1 MREIGVRVAVG
12 ATPRNIMSLVFR
24 SAAIPVV
31 IGVAAGMTGAL
42 ALAGLIRTL
51 LFGVGPHDPVT
62 LALAPATLAMAALLA
77 AWIPSRRAAAL
88 DPACALRA
96 G

>member
-1 MREIGVRVAVG
+1 MEEVI
-12 ATPRNIMSLVFR
+12 ATTFSRQHFSALLLAAFSCASLLLV
-24 SAAIPVV
+24 
-31 IGVAAGMTGAL
+31 GVAAGITGAL
-42 ALAGLIRTL
+42 LLAGLIRTL
-51 LFGVGPHDPVT
+51 LFGVGLHDPVT
-62 LALAPATLAMAALLA
+62 LALAPVTLALVALLA